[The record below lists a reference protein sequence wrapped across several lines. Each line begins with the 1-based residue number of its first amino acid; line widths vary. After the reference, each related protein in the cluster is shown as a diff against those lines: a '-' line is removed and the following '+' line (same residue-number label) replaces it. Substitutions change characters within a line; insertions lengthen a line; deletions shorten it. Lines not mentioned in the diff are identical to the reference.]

1 MQAQRAADDKGKAG
15 KGKKMT
21 AAQQKKLAEERAEKV
36 AKDQEAENTRKRAAA
51 GEAAANANAEP
62 DVHPYRLQ
70 VVERKNRKNQDNRR
84 LVEFDE
90 VRKIELVYEKEQ
102 LNGEV
107 DKLMN
112 DFDEEIR
119 EMQKEKYRLESDLK
133 NAEMKLILLFEEL
146 ILLQSMEI
154 RDQELMAQLGQCKQQ
169 SDMISQSIKDITSD
183 LAKKTKE
190 IDDIREKQDQL
201 MAKFHFECPPD
212 HEKYA
217 EVSAFFEK
225 RSKRRKKPDKR
236 DKNEDED
243 NEDGEDEEE
252 EEQDEAEDE
261 DDSDGDDEDNL

>member
-1 MQAQRAADDKGKAG
+1 
-15 KGKKMT
+15 
-21 AAQQKKLAEERAEKV
+21 
-36 AKDQEAENTRKRAAA
+36 
-51 GEAAANANAEP
+51 
-62 DVHPYRLQ
+62 
-70 VVERKNRKNQDNRR
+70 
-84 LVEFDE
+84 
-90 VRKIELVYEKEQ
+90 
-102 LNGEV
+102 
-107 DKLMN
+107 
-112 DFDEEIR
+112 
-119 EMQKEKYRLESDLK
+119 
-133 NAEMKLILLFEEL
+133 
-146 ILLQSMEI
+146 
-154 RDQELMAQLGQCKQQ
+154 
-169 SDMISQSIKDITSD
+169 MISQSIKDITSD